1 MQQIELFPELDTNP
15 HTVVFTFTFDEVEY
29 ITAPAQM
36 ANYYEDDKPRS
47 TCDGCA
53 FFDEDWLLITNGC
66 QQSEKVCS
74 CMEHDIIW
82 VKKG

>member
-1 MQQIELFPELDTNP
+1 MQQLELFPELDTNP
-15 HTVVFTFTFDEVEY
+15 HTVVFTFEGVDYVTEPAEMETVWEDEE
-29 ITAPAQM
+29 
-36 ANYYEDDKPRS
+36 PRS

-53 FFDEDWLLITNGC
+53 FFSADWFRIDNGC
-66 QQSEKVCS
+66 FQSTKVCD

>member
-1 MQQIELFPELDTNP
+1 MQQLELFPELDVNP
-15 HTVVFTFTFDEVEY
+15 HTVVFTFDGVEY
-29 ITAPAQM
+29 ITAPSQM
-36 ANYYEDDKPRS
+36 ATYYEDDEPRS

-66 QQSEKVCS
+66 QQSEQVFS
-74 CMEHDIIW
+74 CMQHDIIW

>member
-1 MQQIELFPELDTNP
+1 MQQLELFPELDTNP
-15 HTVVFTFTFDEVEY
+15 HTVVFTFKGVDYVTEPAEMEVVWEG
-29 ITAPAQM
+29 
-36 ANYYEDDKPRS
+36 EEPRS

-74 CMEHDIIW
+74 CVEHDIIW